1 MPSKVERV
9 ASLDLVRGTAAF
21 TVAISHYFV
30 LNSTDWPAAQ
40 AVSELAVEV
49 FFVLSGFV
57 LAPQILFC
65 SRDGRI
71 VNLWVFL
78 TRRWMRT
85 IPPFLV
91 ALVAIS
97 LLTDQLMTGDF
108 FRYVFY
114 VQNVFAQH
122 NVQDYFAVAWSL
134 SIEEWFYVTFP
145 ALMFVCAR
153 VFRHSELRFFIF
165 VAVVF
170 ICIITA
176 LRMIFGVTQNWDEL
190 VRRIVVFRI
199 DSIGYGFLLYVMM
212 KRFGESWTE
221 KPKTSTQFL
230 TFGIFVACA
239 LLGFYVTGRAI
250 TAGYVVSQHI
260 FPFIAAA
267 FGMSTVLA
275 FYMLDSIC
283 ETRRISRFCVYFGR
297 ISYSVYLFHIMLIL
311 LMRPALQQLP
321 IAVQIGIYTGGCV
334 IFSTL
339 FFYYF
344 EKPILAARPKFKLA
358 PRKTLRTSAQYSSI
372 A

>member
-153 VFRHSELRFFIF
+153 VFRHSELSFFIF

-260 FPFIAAA
+260 FSFIAAA
-267 FGMSTVLA
+267 FGMSTILA

-297 ISYSVYLFHIMLIL
+297 ISYSVYLFHIILIL

>member
-1 MPSKVERV
+1 MNFLADVFGLHTLRAMPSKVERV

-21 TVAISHYFV
+21 TVAISHHFV

-134 SIEEWFYVTFP
+134 STEVLYICGCSIY
-145 ALMFVCAR
+145 LHHYCAS
-153 VFRHSELRFFIF
+153 HDLWGDAEL
-165 VAVVF
+165 
-170 ICIITA
+170 
-176 LRMIFGVTQNWDEL
+176 G
-190 VRRIVVFRI
+190 
-199 DSIGYGFLLYVMM
+199 
-212 KRFGESWTE
+212 
-221 KPKTSTQFL
+221 
-230 TFGIFVACA
+230 
-239 LLGFYVTGRAI
+239 
-250 TAGYVVSQHI
+250 
-260 FPFIAAA
+260 
-267 FGMSTVLA
+267 
-275 FYMLDSIC
+275 
-283 ETRRISRFCVYFGR
+283 
-297 ISYSVYLFHIMLIL
+297 
-311 LMRPALQQLP
+311 
-321 IAVQIGIYTGGCV
+321 
-334 IFSTL
+334 
-339 FFYYF
+339 
-344 EKPILAARPKFKLA
+344 
-358 PRKTLRTSAQYSSI
+358 
-372 A
+372 